1 MRHRRLSRLG
11 TRLSAA
17 GIAVALLGAAVIVLA
32 ILLTP
37 QTAPRL
43 LTAIP
48 ALSIGAFGYAIGE
61 AMSLAT
67 NRKRG
72 TKLKMTACFCMML
85 MLITIVTESGF
96 ATIYLLAAGA
106 VDFYLSITKF

>member
-1 MRHRRLSRLG
+1 M
-11 TRLSAA
+11 
-17 GIAVALLGAAVIVLA
+17 IAVAVIVLA

-48 ALSIGAFGYAIGE
+48 TLLIGAFGYAIGE
-61 AMSLAT
+61 AISLAT

-85 MLITIVTESGF
+85 TLIIIVTEAGF
-96 ATIYLLAAGA
+96 ATIYLLAGA
-106 VDFYLSITKF
+106 VGFFYLSITKF